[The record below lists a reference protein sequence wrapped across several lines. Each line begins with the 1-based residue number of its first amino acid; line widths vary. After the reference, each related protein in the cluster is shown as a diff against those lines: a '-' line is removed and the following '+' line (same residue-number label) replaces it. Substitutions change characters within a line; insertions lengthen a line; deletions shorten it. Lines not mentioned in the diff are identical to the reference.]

1 MGRIVVSEFLTLDGV
16 VEDPGGAE
24 GSPHGG
30 WAFEF
35 ERGELGDRFKHEEL
49 TAADALLLG
58 RRTYEGFAAAWP
70 SMNEDEFGRKMNSMP
85 KFVISSTLRHAG
97 WTNSTVLAGD
107 LAEHAARLRTD
118 VGELLVAGSIQLV
131 AALHALR
138 LIDEYRL
145 MLFPI
150 LAGGGARLFEDAGT
164 PASLRLLDAE
174 RSADVVLLRYEP
186 A

>member
-1 MGRIVVSEFLTLDGV
+1 MGRIVVSEFVTLDGV

-30 WAFEF
+30 WAFRF
-35 ERGELGDRFKHEEL
+35 ARGELGERFKREEL
-49 TAADALLLG
+49 MAADALLLG

-70 SMNEDEFGRKMNSMP
+70 SMNEDEFGAEMNSLP
-85 KFVISSTLRHAG
+85 KFVISGTLQRAD
-97 WTNSTVLAGD
+97 WSNSTVLTGD
-107 LAEHAARLRTD
+107 LAEHATRLRDD

-145 MLFPI
+145 MLFPV
-150 LAGGGARLFEDAGT
+150 LAGGGARLFEDAGAA
-164 PASLRLLDAE
+164 ASLRLLDAE